1 MLERQPIPVA
11 IFENNEAYRASLELY
26 FLEFP
31 GIEVAGS
38 YADAVNAAQKVIQA
52 DASLVLMDID
62 MPGINGIQ
70 ATAAIKEA
78 CTAVIVLILTVFED
92 NDRIFDA
99 IRAGADGYLLKSTPP
114 HEIVKAVQDA
124 IAGGSPMTPAVARK
138 VLRFFYSGSIKEKP
152 SGPASHLTEKEKEV
166 LGLLVEGNSYKM
178 IGENLQISVDT
189 VRFHIRNIYAKLHV
203 NSATEAVALAIRKK
217 MI

>member
-1 MLERQPIPVA
+1 MNERGTIPVA
-11 IFENNEAYRASLELY
+11 IFENNDAYRASLELY
-26 FLEFP
+26 FREFP
-31 GIEVAGS
+31 GIKVEGS
-38 YADAVNAAQKVIQA
+38 YADAAQAAQRVMQA
-52 DASLVLMDID
+52 DASMVLMDID

-78 CTAVIVLILTVFED
+78 CTSVIVLILTVFED

-114 HEIVKAVQDA
+114 HEIVKAIQDA
-124 IAGGSPMTPAVARK
+124 VAGGSPMTPVVARK
-138 VLRFFYSGSIKEKP
+138 VLRFFNSGIKEKP
-152 SGPASHLTEKEKEV
+152 SAHISLLTEKEKEV
-166 LGLLVEGNSYKM
+166 LGRLVEGNSYKM

-217 MI
+217 II